1 MNGLFNKSVLRRCN
15 LKLKT
20 SSIYS
25 LVFKSKFRRH
35 GQPGLT
41 RYNNDE
47 YDHQNGNMDVC
58 KYLFKLKNIK
68 IKILI
73 IFSFF
78 YTLVLQT
85 FSQI

>member
-1 MNGLFNKSVLRRCN
+1 MNGLFNKSVLRRSN
-15 LKLKT
+15 LKLKS

-47 YDHQNGNMDVC
+47 YDHQNGNMEVC
-58 KYLFKLKNIK
+58 KIFFQIKKNK
-68 IKILI
+68 
-73 IFSFF
+73 
-78 YTLVLQT
+78 Y
-85 FSQI
+85 

>member
-1 MNGLFNKSVLRRCN
+1 MNGLFNKSVLRRSN
-15 LKLKT
+15 LKLKS

-47 YDHQNGNMDVC
+47 YDHQNGNMEVC
-58 KYLFKLKNIK
+58 KIFCQIKNINNLS
-68 IKILI
+68 ISF
-73 IFSFF
+73 IF
-78 YTLVLQT
+78 
-85 FSQI
+85 